1 MLSIEG
7 MTDERTLIEQQL
19 STGLVLLGRHYSRQL
34 DKVVNP
40 YHLSA
45 ASALP
50 LAILSRM
57 GDGTRQGILAN
68 ALGIEGPGLVRQLD
82 LLCARGLVE
91 RSEDASDRRAKT
103 LHLTVES
110 RRVALKVEASF
121 AQLRSELLTDI
132 SNEDIAACLRIF
144 TLLEMRMSE
153 RSDPDRSAA

>member
-91 RSEDASDRRAKT
+91 RGRVGPPRQDTTPDRRGQESRIESRSQLRSTPQRASDRYFQRG
-103 LHLTVES
+103 H
-110 RRVALKVEASF
+110 RRLPAHF
-121 AQLRSELLTDI
+121 H
-132 SNEDIAACLRIF
+132 AA
-144 TLLEMRMSE
+144 
-153 RSDPDRSAA
+153 